1 MRVLLIQSYT
11 MIDEAPLFPLGLSY
25 IAGSLKGH
33 EVDIFDMNLEEEPYQ
48 ALEKKIYDFNPDI
61 VGLSIRNIKVARPG
75 SHLSCFEPHELTI
88 KLIKK
93 LRPHTPL
100 MLGGSAFSLYAEEIM
115 CRVPSIDMGVLGEG
129 EDVVPELLD
138 NLSNPENVK
147 GLYLRNGDSIVFT
160 GRRDWLKFEDIPAPR
175 RDICK
180 IDRYKVDPTS
190 IGVQTKRGCILQCL
204 HCSDSYLVGKTLRLR
219 SPQKVVDEIDELASL
234 YNVEEIMF
242 ADQVF
247 NIPLEHAMEICNEII
262 KRGIKIKWTAW
273 FNEKYI
279 TEEFLNLCKK
289 SGCTMISFS
298 PDSVSD
304 NILKKLH
311 KNITTRDIEN
321 AYRIARRCQIPV
333 SFNFMVNAPGENL
346 FSLIKLLTFLLK
358 AKFHLGRFLKLH
370 GLFIVPI
377 RIYPHTEILSLAVRE
392 GLLKEETDL
401 IEAVFYDPPGPLKY
415 LGHLLLKSL
424 SLAWNIKHFGDKKNG
439 AVRKRQSLKHF
450 LPDKKATV

>member
-11 MIDEAPLFPLGLSY
+11 MIDEAPVFPLGLSY
-25 IAGSLKGH
+25 IAGNLKGH
-33 EVDIFDMNLEEEPYQ
+33 DVDILDMNLEEEPYQ
-48 ALEKKIYDFNPDI
+48 ALEKKICDFNPDI
-61 VGLSIRNIKVARPG
+61 VGLSIRNIKIAKPG
-75 SHLSCFEPHELTI
+75 SHLSCLDPHELVI

-93 LRPHTPL
+93 VKPNTPL
-100 MLGGSAFSLYAEEIM
+100 IVGGSAFSLYAEEIM
-115 CRVPSIDMGVLGEG
+115 RRVPSIDVGVFGEG
-129 EDVVPELLD
+129 EDVVPELLN
-138 NLSNPENVK
+138 NLSNPKDVK

-175 RDICK
+175 RDIFN
-180 IDRYKVDPTS
+180 IERYKVDPTS

-204 HCSDSYLVGKTLRLR
+204 HCSDYYLVGKTLRLR
-219 SPQKVVDEIDELASL
+219 SPKKVVDEIAELISL

-247 NIPLEHAMEICNEII
+247 NIPPEHAWEICNEII
-262 KRGIKIKWTAW
+262 KRGIRIKWTAW

-279 TEEFLNLCKK
+279 TEELLDLCKK
-289 SGCTMISFS
+289 SGCTMISLS

-321 AYRIARRCQIPV
+321 AYRMAGRCRIPV

-346 FSLIKLLTFLLK
+346 FSLIKLLIFLFK
-358 AKFHLGRFLKLH
+358 AKLYLGRFLSLH
-370 GLFIVPI
+370 GLFVVPI
-377 RIYPHTEILSLAVRE
+377 RIYPHTEIRSLAIRD
-392 GLLKEETDL
+392 GLLKEENDL
-401 IEAVFYDPPGPLKY
+401 IEAIFYNPPGPFKY
-415 LGHLLLKSL
+415 FGHLLLKVV
-424 SLAWNIKHFGDKKNG
+424 SLAWNIKHFGDKENG

-450 LPDKKATV
+450 LPDKKATF